1 MTEATCECWVR
12 KANYERE
19 HTVEFHLNKS
29 KGQQNSLMK
38 EVKEVRVMVTLVLDT
53 LVWCWK

>member
-1 MTEATCECWVR
+1 MAEAACECWVR
-12 KANYERE
+12 KASYERE
-19 HTVEFHLNKS
+19 HTIEFHLNKR

-38 EVKEVRVMVTLVLDT
+38 EMKEVRVMVTLVLDA